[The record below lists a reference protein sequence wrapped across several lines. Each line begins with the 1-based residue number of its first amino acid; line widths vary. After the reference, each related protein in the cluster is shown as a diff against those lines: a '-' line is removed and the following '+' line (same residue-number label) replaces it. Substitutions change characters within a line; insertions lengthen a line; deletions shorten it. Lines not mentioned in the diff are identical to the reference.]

1 VYWARSSAWIE
12 QQPSKLTVVGSK
24 YLFIMEIPPG
34 PQQIQVV
41 IMKDAK
47 KFDEV
52 LVQIKQQVDLLL
64 NDNSVPRNVKS
75 ALEEAKNE
83 LDKNDSYAVKASTAT
98 YKIDEVSNDINLPPY
113 ARTIV
118 WNILSLLESIKE

>member
-1 VYWARSSAWIE
+1 
-12 QQPSKLTVVGSK
+12 
-24 YLFIMEIPPG
+24 
-34 PQQIQVV
+34 VV
-41 IMKDAK
+41 IMKDSK

-75 ALEEAKNE
+75 ALEEAKSE
-83 LDKNDSYAVKASTAT
+83 LDKDDSYAVKASTAT